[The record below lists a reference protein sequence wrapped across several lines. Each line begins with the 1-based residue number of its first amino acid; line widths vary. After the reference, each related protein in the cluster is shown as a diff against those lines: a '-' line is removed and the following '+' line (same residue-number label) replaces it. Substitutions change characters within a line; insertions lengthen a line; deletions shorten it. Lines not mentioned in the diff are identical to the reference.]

1 MWVLEVGMVQVRC
14 DKCDR
19 TIEVESAVVGQ
30 KVTCPHCGDVN
41 VIRAAGGEARPA
53 RDAAAAAGYPSASGP
68 EQDVRRVRPAMF
80 RARPFLFVGM
90 VAVFVAGL
98 VGAVVFAPAW
108 FVGAGVSV
116 AALVV
121 LVVWKLRTM
130 GEGLVV
136 TNKRIIDREGFFRKD
151 TSEIRFADI
160 KNVQVRQGFTDRLLG
175 VGTIV
180 ISTAGEHEDTVAMSD
195 VPRPDELVKLI
206 DLYRN
211 L

>member
-1 MWVLEVGMVQVRC
+1 MVQVRC
-14 DKCDR
+14 DKCDK
-19 TIEVESAVVGQ
+19 TIEVENAVVGQ

-41 VIRAAGGEARPA
+41 VIRAAGGEAKPA
-53 RDAAAAAGYPSASGP
+53 RDAAAAAGYPSANGP
-68 EQDVRRVRPAMF
+68 EQDVRKVRPAMF
-80 RARPFLFVGM
+80 RARPFLFLGM
-90 VAVFVAGL
+90 VAGFVAGL
-98 VGAVVFAPAW
+98 VAAVMFPPAW
-108 FVGAGVSV
+108 FVGVGVSV
-116 AALVV
+116 AALVA
-121 LVVWKLRTM
+121 LGVWRMRTL

-151 TSEIRFADI
+151 TSEIRFGDI
-160 KNVQVRQGFTDRLLG
+160 KNVQVRQSFTDRLLG

-180 ISTAGEHEDTVAMSD
+180 ISTSGEHEDTVAMSD